1 MKHIW
6 LKSAA
11 MVAAVIWGSIEAQAT
26 WTYDEST
33 KTLSNDTGYSFT
45 VAEVTLTD
53 PETKAEVTGFEIK
66 SKAASTATGD
76 LDFTN
81 VATDTGT
88 GKNVI
93 SLNVE
98 AIVNNATTCT
108 KFTAPHVMKI
118 CSKLFA
124 SNTTI
129 QDVTLSDKIE
139 VFYAQ
144 CFINTTKLTNFSP
157 RVFPYVKSL
166 AHKQH
171 GSLYDFQFAS
181 SAVGGEFYFPNVT
194 NVGTKAFQN
203 SKITGI
209 SLPRVEEIGEGAF
222 ESCTS
227 LTGDLYFAEL
237 KTLGS
242 YPFKKCSLITSFTAP
257 KMETVSGAVLQN
269 CSVLTNVSFGTA
281 CGGNYGNNAFS
292 NCGKLV
298 ALTPWPNFSNI
309 TNTYDNKGNICFYYN
324 PISGCSSL
332 AGSIELSGPAGLH
345 TIKDDWM
352 QGCNGITSITI
363 RTPWVTN
370 VVKNVAAGNIA
381 STHGLAPGATIYWN
395 TQKAPLAFG
404 NPAFISK
411 DEKNRSRIIVKNDLD
426 GWKALSGFTDA
437 STLSA
442 KDSTDREDWPG
453 KKTFGLLNSKVWL
466 VEASQSFCIRIQ

>member
-26 WTYDEST
+26 WVYDADA

-53 PETKAEVTGFEIK
+53 PETKESVTGFEIK
-66 SKAASTATGD
+66 SAATADATGEH

-81 VATDTGT
+81 VATETGT

-98 AIVNNATTCT
+98 AIVNNATACT

-144 CFINTTKLTNFSP
+144 CFFNTTKLTNFSP

-166 AHKQH
+166 AHRQH
-171 GSLYDFQFAS
+171 GSLYDFQFVN

-269 CSVLTNVSFGTA
+269 CTALTNVSFGAA

-292 NCGKLV
+292 NCGKLTS
-298 ALTPWPNFSNI
+298 LTPWPNFSNI

-345 TIKDDWM
+345 TIMNDWM
-352 QGCNGITSITI
+352 DGCNGITSITI

-370 VVKNVAAGNIA
+370 VVNHAARN
-381 STHGLAPGATIYWN
+381 LAPGATIYWN
-395 TQKAPLAFG
+395 TDKAPLAFG
-404 NPAFISK
+404 NTVFASK
-411 DEKNRSRIIVKNDLD
+411 DANNRARIIVKNDLD
-426 GWKALSGFTDA
+426 GWKALSGFAAVSDKDKARTDY
-437 STLSA
+437 
-442 KDSTDREDWPG
+442 PG
-453 KKTFGLLNSKVWL
+453 KKTFGVLQGHTWL